1 MGNYQYHIFSPYRV
15 CPLGAHVDHQHG
27 LVTGFA
33 FNMGVD
39 LWFNPVEDGRVSLKS
54 LTFEGSV
61 DFDVTKPTQVK
72 EGNWGDYARGAK
84 YALSELLRA
93 SLAPQVGLEPTTYR
107 LTAGCSTIELSRH
120 LNEFII
126 LQINLVVNY
135 FFKTCQNNLIFLLFI

>member
-1 MGNYQYHIFSPYRV
+1 MNCEMIFSQSYRRDPVEVAFCPYRV
-15 CPLGAHVDHQHG
+15 CPIGAHVDHQHG

-84 YALSELLRA
+84 YALKKRFVPCPRFWKMPVLPA
-93 SLAPQVGLEPTTYR
+93 D
-107 LTAGCSTIELSRH
+107 
-120 LNEFII
+120 
-126 LQINLVVNY
+126 QISHG
-135 FFKTCQNNLIFLLFI
+135 KRSI